1 MSTPTA
7 STPATTSPRQSSEE
21 SYDVVSSQISRTAS
35 AVDVSG
41 AKEPLLI
48 QEQALTHPEKGDED
62 EEEDDEG
69 EDSDWE

>member
-1 MSTPTA
+1 MTTPTA

-21 SYDVVSSQISRTAS
+21 SYDVVSSQVSRTAS
-35 AVDVSG
+35 TIDVAG
-41 AKEPLLI
+41 VKEPI
-48 QEQALTHPEKGDED
+48 STQEKATIPQEKEGE